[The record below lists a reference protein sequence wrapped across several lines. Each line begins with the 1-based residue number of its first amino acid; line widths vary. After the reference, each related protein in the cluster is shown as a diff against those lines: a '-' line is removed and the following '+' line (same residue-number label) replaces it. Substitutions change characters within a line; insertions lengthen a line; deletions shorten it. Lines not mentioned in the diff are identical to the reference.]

1 MYKASFKTA
10 YLQRE
15 LPNKAVVIGDDVFV
29 NELVK
34 ITYIDG
40 YTMIEKISANTV
52 TGALNEATHT
62 IAQSD
67 MTLDYGH
74 VPVEYRDYR
83 YKDIVKSVISIN
95 DIKPSTNNA
104 EYLGVYKSVDELPTN
119 NITTGDT
126 ALIYDNGILKKYVA
140 SADNE
145 DIVWEETSPEQHYD
159 VSQISKNAS
168 LYKIINK
175 LDITAYDAE
184 N

>member
-15 LPNKAVVIGDDVFV
+15 LPDKAIVIGDDVYV

-34 ITYIDG
+34 VTYIDG
-40 YTMIEKISANTV
+40 YTMIEKVSINDMSE
-52 TGALNEATHT
+52 ALVEATHI

-74 VPVEYRDYR
+74 VPVEYRNYK

-95 DIKPSTNNA
+95 DIKPSTNSA
-104 EYLGVYKSVDELPTN
+104 KYLGVYSSVDELPTN

-126 ALIYDNGILKKYVA
+126 SLVYDNGILKKYVA
-140 SADNE
+140 STNGE
-145 DIVWEETSPEQHYD
+145 SVWEETSPEQHYD
-159 VSQISKNAS
+159 VAQLSKNAS
-168 LYKIINK
+168 LYKIVNK